1 MDQNVI
7 RKILIGD
14 QPYEIDAKYWG
25 GGRTKR

>member
-7 RKILIGD
+7 RKILICD

-25 GGRTKR
+25 GRTKR